1 VTKVDVHRRATAEM
15 IEAAQFYERQRP
27 GLGLRFI
34 RAIEDASQRVAESPE
49 AGPLLG
55 QRDRRRLVTGF
66 QYSIVYR
73 IEEQRVLVLAVM
85 HQRRKPGYWKWRR
98 YR

>member
-1 VTKVDVHRRATAEM
+1 VTKLDVHRRATAEM
-15 IEAAQFYERQRP
+15 IGAAQFYERQRP

-49 AGPLLG
+49 AGSRLG
-55 QRDRRRLVTGF
+55 QRDRRRSVAGSP
-66 QYSIVYR
+66 YSIVYR
-73 IEEQRVLVLAVM
+73 IERDRVLVLPVM